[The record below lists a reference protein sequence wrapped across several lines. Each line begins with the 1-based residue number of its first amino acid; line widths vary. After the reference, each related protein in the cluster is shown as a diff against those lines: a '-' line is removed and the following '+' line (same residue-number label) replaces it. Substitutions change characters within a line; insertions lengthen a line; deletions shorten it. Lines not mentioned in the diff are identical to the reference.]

1 MLIIIYFKYGLITMN
16 YFIEVKDL
24 SISFNGKDVIKNINF
39 SIKEGEIIGVVGGSG
54 AGKSILLN
62 SLRGLKEYMPSK
74 GSIIFHVAFCPE
86 CNGIDLPSKVG
97 SKCPECGETYKPKD
111 IDLWNDSDKK
121 AMKII
126 RNRIAIMSQRTFNL
140 YGSETVIE
148 NVMKP
153 LIEAG
158 YPKED
163 AVHQSINLL
172 QSVNMLHRTLYR
184 AYDLSG
190 GEKQRVVLARQL
202 AKNPLLLLA
211 DEPTGTLDPKTAAE
225 VENTLIKNAQEKH
238 TTIVLTSHWTDTTE
252 RLADKAI
259 LLKNGNISMYGAP
272 AQIIG
277 EFIKHIPKEG
287 ALKEEKPVT
296 NRAVV
301 ECKGIKKVYYSIDS
315 GIIRAL
321 DNVDLTVYDN
331 EIFGIIG
338 MSGAG
343 KTTLS
348 KIIAGNIPPY
358 STYDGECNVRIGD
371 YWVSMKTSGPH
382 RGAAKD
388 HIAVIYQE
396 YDLFADETVLENLVG
411 AVPELPDELARMH
424 AIDALNSTGFDEEY
438 IEKIIDKMPNEISEG
453 EKQRVVI
460 ALALIREPKILILD
474 EPTGTLDS
482 LSRQRVAETLKRIRT
497 EWGAT
502 IVVVTHDY
510 DFALAV
516 CDRCAFMRSGKIAS
530 IGEPSKIIS
539 DLYATGG
546 LESG

>member
-1 MLIIIYFKYGLITMN
+1 MN
-16 YFIEVKDL
+16 DFIEIKDL
-24 SISFNGKDVIKNINF
+24 MISFNGKDVIKNINF
-39 SIKEGEIIGVVGGSG
+39 SIKEGEIIGVMGGSG
-54 AGKSILLN
+54 TGKSVLLN

-74 GSIIFHVAFCPE
+74 GSVIFHVAFCHK
-86 CNGIDLPSKVG
+86 CNSINLPSKAG
-97 SKCPECGETYKPKD
+97 SRCPECGETYKLKD
-111 IDLWNDSDKK
+111 IDLWNDSDKN

-126 RNRIAIMSQRTFNL
+126 RNKIAIMSQRTFNL
-140 YGSETVIE
+140 YGNETVIE

-153 LIEAG
+153 FIEAG
-158 YPKED
+158 YSKED

-184 AYDLSG
+184 AFDLSG

-211 DEPTGTLDPKTAAE
+211 DEPTGTLDPRTATE
-225 VENTLIKNAQEKH
+225 IENTLIKNVQEKH
-238 TTIVLTSHWTDTTE
+238 TTIVLTSHWTETIE
-252 RLADKAI
+252 RLADKVI
-259 LLKNGNISMYGAP
+259 LLENGKISSYGSP
-272 AQIIG
+272 AQVIG
-277 EFIKHIPKEG
+277 EFIKQIPEEE
-287 ALKEEKPVT
+287 AIKEEKPVT
-296 NRAVV
+296 DMAVV
-301 ECKGIKKVYYSIDS
+301 ECKGIKKVFYSIDS

-331 EIFGIIG
+331 EIFGLIG

-348 KIIAGNIPPY
+348 KAISGNMPAHSSY
-358 STYDGECNVRIGD
+358 EGECNVRIGED
-371 YWVSMKTSGPH
+371 WVSMKIGGLQ

-424 AIDALNSTGFDEEY
+424 AIDALNSTGFDEGY
-438 IEKIIDKMPNEISEG
+438 IGEILDKMPNEISEG

-516 CDRCAFMRSGKIAS
+516 CDRCAFMRGGKIVS
-530 IGEPSKIIS
+530 IGEPSKVIS
-539 DLYATGG
+539 ELYSAGG